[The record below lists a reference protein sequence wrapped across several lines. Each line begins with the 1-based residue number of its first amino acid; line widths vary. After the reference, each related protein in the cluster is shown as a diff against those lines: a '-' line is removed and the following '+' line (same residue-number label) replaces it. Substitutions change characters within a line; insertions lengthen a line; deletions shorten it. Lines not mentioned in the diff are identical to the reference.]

1 MLEAAVK
8 EDPRDARMWHYYVRE
23 LYFHKKWDEL
33 LPAAFNAMSV
43 GGWYVERGA
52 TCRSAGMA
60 SQQLGNLEDAKL
72 WYARACKEAPT
83 ELESWFSLAQFCYEI
98 GNWQGCWD
106 AASKR
111 LELERDVHYMVDGS
125 VWNWRCY
132 DLMSI
137 SAWNLGNKE
146 DALKYGRMALEA
158 EPNDG
163 RLKANVEFMEKNVTT

>member
-1 MLEAAVK
+1 
-8 EDPRDARMWHYYVRE
+8 
-23 LYFHKKWDEL
+23 
-33 LPAAFNAMSV
+33 
-43 GGWYVERGA
+43 
-52 TCRSAGMA
+52 
-60 SQQLGNLEDAKL
+60 
-72 WYARACKEAPT
+72 
-83 ELESWFSLAQFCYEI
+83 
-98 GNWQGCWD
+98 
-106 AASKR
+106 
-111 LELERDVHYMVDGS
+111 MVDGS